1 MSTPHPAHSF
11 KPGATWE
18 IRGPLSYA
26 NGLPFDLSSGCAIA
40 WAIQSQDNIGTNV
53 LELTLAGGG
62 ITVLDAAGGV
72 CLITV
77 TPSQSAAIPVGNY
90 FDQLRATDP
99 TGYVSDQWA
108 GPINVYKSF
117 FD

>member
-1 MSTPHPAHSF
+1 MSTPHPAHRF

-18 IRGPLSYA
+18 IQGNLAYA
-26 NGLPFDLSSGCAIA
+26 NGLPFNLASGCFIE
-40 WAIQSQDNIGTNV
+40 WAIQAQAGPDVNV
-53 LELTLAGGG
+53 LTLTLGNG
-62 ITVLDAAGGV
+62 IAVLDALNGV

-77 TPSQSAAIPVGNY
+77 TPAQSALVPVGKY
-90 FDQLRATDP
+90 LDQLRATDP
-99 TGYVSDQWA
+99 SGYVSDQWA